1 MAESCTIRIGVGS
14 DDLLRCLYFSDTM
27 VFPGTLVSVFS
38 NVKLFTFQMLTVAL
52 VEQDDDASCDVT
64 SSAAMAVT
72 APSLSDH
79 NTFACSY

>member
-14 DDLLRCLYFSDTM
+14 DDVLRCLYFSDTM

-38 NVKLFTFQMLTVAL
+38 NVKLFTFQMVTVAL
-52 VEQDDDASCDVT
+52 VEQDDASCDVT

-79 NTFACSY
+79 NTFAYND